1 MTDVTP
7 PSPPPS
13 LEEAMTGVVL
23 ADRYRIDG
31 VLGEGGMALV
41 FHGHHLGLDRAI
53 AIKVL
58 KPDFVADSQVRAR
71 FEQEA
76 RAVSRLEHV
85 GIVKMYD
92 VGTAR
97 VPRLDSPVAFLVME
111 RLRGVEL
118 SDLLREDGPAPAD
131 VALGWLEEML
141 AAIAHAHAR
150 GVVHRD
156 LKPENV
162 FACDVPEG
170 GRVLKLV
177 DFGIAKMVQPSGD
190 APLTQMG
197 MIFGTPSYMSPEQAT
212 GHPVDGRTD
221 LYSAGIILFEMLSG
235 AVPFAAKDMMEV
247 LRQHVREPAPE
258 LPVAAPVSRV
268 LGRLLAKSPDDRYE
282 DAAAAVAAVRE
293 ARAELR
299 GTQAA
304 VQPGPAPSTA
314 SPAAIDT
321 PTAAAVRAT
330 MAAGAPESKR
340 TANPAAPTA
349 AAISDPVPE
358 PVPEPVA
365 GTRARIEVS
374 DDPPAPASSGPRMPL
389 GMPRRLVVGV
399 AIGAATLLG
408 LLAARAMWSSTTSSD
423 PLQAV
428 VALPAPPSRAGASVL
443 AAIDAK
449 LEVEARAKARAL
461 VAPLLEAF
469 PDDPAVVWRAA
480 LAEGKRGRYSQT
492 RAELLL
498 RTLQLDPSR
507 IEDPSVQAFILTELE
522 RSVVPDALLGLVLE
536 HGDPMLE
543 DWTRALLGSRRI
555 ALPHDQRQRLISAL
569 RDSDEAAGT
578 WDPIEHRC
586 LDLWQAGATERPCA
600 LYASTLDAMEANP
613 SASYRKT
620 VAAAEIPAAGAEESE
635 AECADLETRRDVVL
649 QALADAED
657 GDADFVPRGY
667 TGRAKAAKRKSKK
680 RFRFG
685 GLFR

>member
-1 MTDVTP
+1 MP
-7 PSPPPS
+7 PSPPAS
-13 LEEAMTGVVL
+13 LEEAVTGVVL

-53 AIKVL
+53 AVKVL
-58 KPDFVADSQVRAR
+58 KPEFVADSQVRAR

-92 VGTAR
+92 VGTAE
-97 VPRLDSPVAFLVME
+97 VPRLDTPVAFLVME

-162 FACDVPEG
+162 FACEMPEG

-235 AVPFAAKDMMEV
+235 VVPFAAKDVMEV
-247 LRQHVREPAPE
+247 LRQHVREPPPK
-258 LPVAAPVSRV
+258 LPVAEPVSRV

-282 DAAAAVAAVRE
+282 DAAAALEAVRE

-299 GTQAA
+299 GPKEA
-304 VQPGPAPSTA
+304 VLASPAPSTTA
-314 SPAAIDT
+314 SAAIDT
-321 PTAAAVRAT
+321 PTAVEVHAT
-330 MAAGAPESKR
+330 MAAPSADVNP
-340 TANPAAPTA
+340 TARAVAPTA
-349 AAISDPVPE
+349 AGIPG
-358 PVPEPVA
+358 PVA
-365 GTRARIEVS
+365 ATRARLEVS
-374 DDPPAPASSGPRMPL
+374 EDPQPAAPARPGMPL
-389 GMPRRLVVGV
+389 GMPRRLVVGI

-408 LLAARAMWSSTTSSD
+408 FLAARSLWSSTASSGV
-423 PLQAV
+423 LEAA
-428 VALPAPPSRAGASVL
+428 VALPARPSRAGADAL
-443 AAIDAK
+443 EAIDAK
-449 LEVEARAKARAL
+449 LAVEARVKARGL
-461 VAPLLEAF
+461 LAPLLEAF
-469 PDDPAVVWRAA
+469 PDDPAVLWRAA
-480 LAEGKRGRYSQT
+480 LAEGKRGRYSQP

-498 RTLQLDPSR
+498 QTLQLDPGR
-507 IEDPSVQAFILTELE
+507 IEDPNVQAFIVGELE
-522 RSVVPDALLGLVLE
+522 RSVVPDALVGLVLE
-536 HGDPMLE
+536 YGDPMLE

-555 ALPHDQRQRLISAL
+555 ALPHEQRERLVTAL
-569 RDSDEAAGT
+569 RDSEEATGT

-586 LDLWQAGATERPCA
+586 LDLWQAGTTERPCA
-600 LYASTLDAMEANP
+600 LYASTLDAMEADP

-620 VAAAEIPAAGAEESE
+620 VAGAEIPAAGAEESE
-635 AECADLETRRDVVL
+635 AECADLEARRDAVL
-649 QALADAED
+649 LALEGAEEGQAT
-657 GDADFVPRGY
+657 FVPRGY
-667 TGRAKAAKRKSKK
+667 AGRAKTPKKKSKRK
-680 RFRFG
+680 FRFG